1 MKTVLLV
8 EKNKEIIDA
17 ISGVNLKNYNIV
29 CLKNANYLIPY
40 LEEFIPSYV
49 ILSSNTSE
57 FEKLNAYI
65 NESTNCELIITCG
78 SKPAALKNPFKN
90 IVVSNPK
97 NLKDFK
103 KILGIID
110 KVESEK
116 KTKSGKI
123 CKRYDNCRFINQQVI
138 SLYSIQGGIGKTTL
152 AFNLAYHLTN
162 LQKVKIL
169 IIDLNFCEGPS
180 DLSINLDLSLTPN
193 LSLFIEKITEGF
205 GALSKSIVNLN
216 GFSIDIL
223 QPPLS
228 IHQSDKFSIDMLD
241 QLLYLARSHYN
252 FIIADIP
259 FRYNNV
265 SLEML
270 NLSTT
275 AVFVLS
281 TDISAIIRLSY
292 FLKFVPADQKKC
304 VVINKIQNKKTT
316 NLNEIKS
323 MLNLPVYLEIPFIP
337 GEKRRLIS
345 KGRKK
350 FNIMD
355 LQSNIY
361 KLTDL
366 II

>member
-1 MKTVLLV
+1 LKTVLLV
-8 EKNKEIIDA
+8 EKNKKIIDD
-17 ISGVNLKNYNIV
+17 ISKVNLKNYNVV
-29 CLKNANYLIPY
+29 CLKDANYLIPY

-49 ILSSNTSE
+49 ILPSNTTE
-57 FEKLNAYI
+57 FEKLSVYI
-65 NESTNCELIITCG
+65 NESTNCELIITCK
-78 SKPAALKNPFKN
+78 SMSEILKNPFQN
-90 IVVSNPK
+90 IVVNKPE

-110 KVESEK
+110 KIESEK
-116 KTKSGKI
+116 KIKSGKI
-123 CKRYDNCRFINQQVI
+123 CKRYDNYRFVNQQVI
-138 SLYSIQGGIGKTTL
+138 SFYSIQGGIGKTTL

-162 LQKVKIL
+162 LQEVKIL

-180 DLSINLDLSLTPN
+180 DLSINLNLSLTPN

-205 GALSKSIVNLN
+205 SALSKSIVKLN
-216 GFSIDIL
+216 GFSVDIL

-252 FIIADIP
+252 FIIVDIP

-275 AVFVLS
+275 VVFVLS

-292 FLKFVPADQKKC
+292 FLKFIPADQKKC
-304 VVINKIQNKKTT
+304 VVINKIQNKETT

-323 MLNLPVYLEIPFIP
+323 MLSLPVYLEIPFIP
-337 GEKRRLIS
+337 GEKRRLIG

-355 LQSNIY
+355 FQSSIY

>member
-1 MKTVLLV
+1 MK
-8 EKNKEIIDA
+8 D
-17 ISGVNLKNYNIV
+17 
-29 CLKNANYLIPY
+29 ANYLIPY

-49 ILSSNTSE
+49 ILSSDTSD
-57 FEKLNAYI
+57 FEKLIVYI
-65 NESTNCELIITCG
+65 NEGTNCELIITCE
-78 SKPAALKNPFKN
+78 SKPAALKNPFQN
-90 IVVSNPK
+90 IVVNKPE

-110 KVESEK
+110 KIESEK
-116 KTKSGKI
+116 KIKSGNI
-123 CKRYDNCRFINQQVI
+123 CKRYDNYRFINQQVI
-138 SLYSIQGGIGKTTL
+138 SFYSIQGGIGKTTL

-162 LQKVKIL
+162 LQEVKIL

-180 DLSINLDLSLTPN
+180 DLSINLNLSLTPN
-193 LSLFIEKITEGF
+193 LSLFMEKITEGF
-205 GALSKSIVNLN
+205 SALSKSIVNLN
-216 GFSIDIL
+216 GFSVDIL

-281 TDISAIIRLSY
+281 TDISAISVADFKYSEISSSFEPNRY
-292 FLKFVPADQKKC
+292 PNATNTMTQIPAPSAEYRE
-304 VVINKIQNKKTT
+304 
-316 NLNEIKS
+316 NLAIFIFARPAGKEIS
-323 MLNLPVYLEIPFIP
+323 WRIP
-337 GEKRRLIS
+337 GMRRPLKVERSPCLVKNASSLSRVSSFI
-345 KGRKK
+345 KK
-350 FNIMD
+350 YFPYFKMNFLPKCIA
-355 LQSNIY
+355 
-361 KLTDL
+361 K
-366 II
+366 